1 MNHMAPRVF
10 IEGLQ
15 HSLILTHL
23 NSNFATIREP
33 VNLPGTDQYPAG
45 EEVMSEV
52 IKTRM
57 SVQVF
62 VRYFYQIFIFHQMIA
77 LQEL

>member
-45 EEVMSEV
+45 EDVMSEV

-57 SVQVF
+57 SVKVF